1 MLDQILI
8 FIFNTVLGLLS
19 LALLLRFY
27 IQLINIPFNNP
38 VSHFLVA
45 LTDFIVRPTSRFTP
59 GYKGINLSAL
69 LLAWLT
75 QFILIAGIYKLQ
87 ANNFSADIATAT
99 IALMLLAFVEIIK
112 TTFHIVMVA
121 IIGQAV
127 LSWFSPQ
134 NPMAPMLDSF
144 TRPFLSIFRERIR
157 PVGNIDLSPIF
168 VLIIIQ
174 LLLMV
179 TTGLQRDIY
188 QLF

>member
-1 MLDQILI
+1 VLDQILI

-27 IQLINIPFNNP
+27 MQLINIPYHNP
-38 VSHFLVA
+38 ASHFLVA
-45 LTDFIVRPTSRFTP
+45 
-59 GYKGINLSAL
+59 
-69 LLAWLT
+69 LT

-87 ANNFSADIATAT
+87 ANNFSSDIATT
-99 IALMLLAFVEIIK
+99 TMALMLLAFVEIIK

>member
-27 IQLINIPFNNP
+27 MQLINIPYHNP

-59 GYKGINLSAL
+59 GYKGINLSTL

-87 ANNFSADIATAT
+87 ANNFSSDMATTT

-134 NPMAPMLDSF
+134 NPMTPLLDSF
-144 TRPFLSIFRERIR
+144 TRPFLRIFRERVR

-179 TTGLQRDIY
+179 TTGLQQDIY